1 MCTFERKR
9 KKNVLSKC
17 LQTSCRNMD
26 HNGANDLK
34 QVFAGFWIKLL
45 IVLHTHKCDLEFT
58 CFILSKKNLID
69 GKRKRTLVYE
79 IDALQMYIPVD
90 NL

>member
-1 MCTFERKR
+1 MMCTFARKR

-58 CFILSKKNLID
+58 CFILSKKKESD
-69 GKRKRTLVYE
+69 
-79 IDALQMYIPVD
+79 
-90 NL
+90 

>member
-1 MCTFERKR
+1 MRLRIYMLYFVK
-9 KKNVLSKC
+9 
-17 LQTSCRNMD
+17 
-26 HNGANDLK
+26 
-34 QVFAGFWIKLL
+34 
-45 IVLHTHKCDLEFT
+45 
-58 CFILSKKNLID
+58 KKNLID